1 MWSPSQKSN
10 DHNCTDHSK
19 CPLRGFPK
27 LHLVSAVSNLCV
39 DSTTCFI
46 FAVIKLALSHMRMK
60 GHIKLAKGMERMGR
74 DRVSNREHAFGGGKE
89 PMTVICE
96 LCGKPKSGKL
106 FSTDRV

>member
-1 MWSPSQKSN
+1 MQ
-10 DHNCTDHSK
+10 
-19 CPLRGFPK
+19 
-27 LHLVSAVSNLCV
+27 
-39 DSTTCFI
+39 
-46 FAVIKLALSHMRMK
+46 MK

-74 DRVSNREHAFGGGKE
+74 DRVSDREHAFGGGKE